1 MRSCFSLA
9 IPSSLR
15 FFQKRP
21 SCGSPCSRG
30 NRSLATAV
38 SASYPPSRS
47 YSDFFLM
54 TCLLELSGERSFLF
68 DALGLIQLQGAL
80 RRVEDDDHIFP
91 GIGHDCAEAYL
102 NLEWSREHLAAGR
115 REPRESLGDG
125 LDSEVRFH
133 LPVIG
138 VENQL
143 RGGGREPQPRR
154 LGTAPDDLVPEILGI
169 EGERRIE
176 VRYGDAEAVDL
187 PEEWGRH
194 AAEDSAIPCWAQGGA
209 DVLA

>member
-47 YSDFFLM
+47 YSDFLLM
-54 TCLLELSGERSFLF
+54 TCLLERSGERS
-68 DALGLIQLQGAL
+68 A
-80 RRVEDDDHIFP
+80 
-91 GIGHDCAEAYL
+91 
-102 NLEWSREHLAAGR
+102 
-115 REPRESLGDG
+115 
-125 LDSEVRFH
+125 
-133 LPVIG
+133 
-138 VENQL
+138 
-143 RGGGREPQPRR
+143 
-154 LGTAPDDLVPEILGI
+154 TAPHGLVPEILGR
-169 EGERRIE
+169 EGERRSE
-176 VRYGDAEAVDL
+176 VRYGDDEAVDL

-209 DVLA
+209 NVLA